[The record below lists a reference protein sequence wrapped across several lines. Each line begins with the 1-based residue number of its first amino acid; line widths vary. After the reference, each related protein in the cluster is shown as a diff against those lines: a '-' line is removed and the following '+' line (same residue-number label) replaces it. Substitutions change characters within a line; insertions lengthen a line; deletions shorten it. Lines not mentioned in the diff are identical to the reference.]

1 MRQAAPGLPADAG
14 SSSSDAGVQQQQ
26 QQQDGSGADG
36 QQQQQQ
42 GGSSSSIGPGWSWR
56 EVQSLVVYGL
66 GSPDDSKVSRHQLAL
81 VLLLQGLLPRL
92 SQPPL
97 LFDPAF
103 SEADRLLLQ
112 GLGLG
117 VIEENEEGRRPV
129 QGPTLFY
136 LPHCEAGLTD
146 NLLLANAS
154 PQQQQHL
161 ALLGN
166 SFGSYQAR
174 WAAPSAL
181 RPSTV
186 RPDRLLQLVEQGA
199 VCELRVP
206 DHGYCVASA
215 FNDMSL
221 HTFSAC

>member
-1 MRQAAPGLPADAG
+1 MQQAAPGLPADAG
-14 SSSSDAGVQQQQ
+14 SSSSGAGVQPQH
-26 QQQDGSGADG
+26 QQQDGSGADEQQQ

-42 GGSSSSIGPGWSWR
+42 GGSSSSSSGPGWSWR
-56 EVQSLVVYGL
+56 EVQCLVVYGL
-66 GSPDDSKVSRHQLAL
+66 GSPDDSKVSRHQ
-81 VLLLQGLLPRL
+81 GLLPGL

-112 GLGLG
+112 GLGLR
-117 VIEENEEGRRPV
+117 VIEENEEGRRAV

-154 PQQQQHL
+154 PQQQHL

-174 WAAPSAL
+174 WAAPSAR

-206 DHGYCVASA
+206 DHGYSVASA